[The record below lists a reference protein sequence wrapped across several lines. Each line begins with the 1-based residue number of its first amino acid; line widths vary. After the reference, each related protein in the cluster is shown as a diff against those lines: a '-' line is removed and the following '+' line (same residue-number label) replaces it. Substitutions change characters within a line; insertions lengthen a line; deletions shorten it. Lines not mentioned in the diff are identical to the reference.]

1 LGGSTNSSNLTKNE
15 KMDKL
20 PDSGKKLDKLPDFDS
35 EIPISVEHAGVAW
48 LLSDESKGCRI
59 QVIV

>member
-1 LGGSTNSSNLTKNE
+1 
-15 KMDKL
+15 MDKL